1 MDDEMLYRQ
10 TTSVQPSTFRFVGAT
25 QIASIAKLNST
36 ALTFEV
42 CPRADE
48 SQQNTDAFRKLFDA
62 LIETKTVAILVHSSG
77 EECYLRPLK

>member
-1 MDDEMLYRQ
+1 MLYRQ
-10 TTSVQPSTFRFVGAT
+10 MASAQSPTFKFVGAA
-25 QIASIAKLNST
+25 QISTITKFNST

-42 CPRADE
+42 CPRVGE

-62 LIETKTVAILVHSSG
+62 LIETNTVAVLAHSSG

>member
-1 MDDEMLYRQ
+1 MDEEMLYRQ
-10 TTSVQPSTFRFVGAT
+10 ITADQAPTFKFVGAA
-25 QIASIAKLNST
+25 QISTIVKINST

-42 CPRADE
+42 CPRAKE

-62 LIETKTVAILVHSSG
+62 LVETKTVAVLIHSSG